1 MAQSKLVSAI
11 KKIDF
16 GSNAE
21 MVKIQDEAIALTE
34 NSLED
39 FLKEY
44 NEHSDTMGGRYICSD
59 TFKELFPCFE
69 AKENR
74 ALVNDAIHNSSAV
87 LAATQFEEVLKRDE
101 PNKTKAIFITGIP
114 GAGKTTSV
122 KKFMV
127 DDEVKLIFEGQ
138 LANPAPT
145 IPKIEQC
152 LQKKLDVRIVAVH
165 IEPEKALDN
174 TFKRF
179 NEYGRGGSIEVMS
192 SIQGNLPNGL
202 KKLKEHFGD
211 KINIIAIDKN
221 NGENKILTDEK
232 EIYKLI
238 NIGSKEEI
246 FKRLKVKLDQDFQKG
261 KIDKACFA
269 QANETKLNKIMP
281 NRIDPTEK
289 SQNLKVS

>member
-1 MAQSKLVSAI
+1 MELKSEI

-21 MVKIQDEAIALTE
+21 LEEIQNLVVEFAKSSTE
-34 NSLED
+34 FLLES
-39 FLKEY
+39 Y
-44 NEHSDTMGGRYICSD
+44 NDHPDTMGGRYICSD

-69 AKENR
+69 IKENR

-101 PNKTKAIFITGIP
+101 PGKTKAIFITGIP

-122 KKFMV
+122 KNFMT
-127 DDEVKLIFEGQ
+127 DGKVKLIFEGQ

-152 LQKKLDVRIVAVH
+152 LQKKLDVTITVVH
-165 IEPEKALDN
+165 MEPEKALAN

-192 SIQGNLPNGL
+192 SIQGNLPSGL

-211 KINIIAIDKN
+211 KINIIAIDRNSDK
-221 NGENKILTDEK
+221 NKILTDER

-238 NIGSKEEI
+238 SIGSKEEI

-261 KIDKACFA
+261 RIDKACFA
-269 QANETKLNKIMP
+269 QANETKLNSIMP
-281 NRIDPTEK
+281 KGGI
-289 SQNLKVS
+289 L

>member
-1 MAQSKLVSAI
+1 M
-11 KKIDF
+11 
-16 GSNAE
+16 
-21 MVKIQDEAIALTE
+21 
-34 NSLED
+34 
-39 FLKEY
+39 
-44 NEHSDTMGGRYICSD
+44 
-59 TFKELFPCFE
+59 
-69 AKENR
+69 
-74 ALVNDAIHNSSAV
+74 
-87 LAATQFEEVLKRDE
+87 
-101 PNKTKAIFITGIP
+101 
-114 GAGKTTSV
+114 
-122 KKFMV
+122 
-127 DDEVKLIFEGQ
+127 
-138 LANPAPT
+138 
-145 IPKIEQC
+145 
-152 LQKKLDVRIVAVH
+152 DVRIVAVH

-261 KIDKACFA
+261 RIDKACFA

-281 NRIDPTEK
+281 NRIDPTEIAKFK
-289 SQNLKVS
+289 SELEQNARKVLNSSKKDRDRSGGITLS